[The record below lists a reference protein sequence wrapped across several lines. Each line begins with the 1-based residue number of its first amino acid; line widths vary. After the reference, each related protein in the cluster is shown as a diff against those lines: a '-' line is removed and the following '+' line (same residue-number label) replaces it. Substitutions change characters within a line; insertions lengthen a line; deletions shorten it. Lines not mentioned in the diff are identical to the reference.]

1 MGKGP
6 DCYKCKYREDSPG
19 SAHSSCVHPAFR
31 KAKNDGFGGLMAIFA
46 SVGREH
52 PVKGA
57 STNKKIVVV
66 GAPHGIAH
74 GWFNH
79 PWDFDPTWLEKCTGF
94 KAIKKKKGK
103 VKA

>member
-19 SAHSSCVHPAFR
+19 SAHSSCAHPAFG
-31 KAKNDGFGGLMAIFA
+31 KSKDDPMGGLMAIFA
-46 SVGREH
+46 SVGRSN
-52 PVKGA
+52 PVMGG
-57 STNKKIVVV
+57 STKKKIIVE
-66 GAPHGIAH
+66 GNLHGIQK

-94 KAIKKKKGK
+94 KAIKKKGK
-103 VKA
+103 VKT